1 MTSKALKGHN
11 LELSYRSTL
20 LEEPGGT
27 AYISQITL
35 MTLKKRPVRGIT
47 GITGNP
53 PISS

>member
-35 MTLKKRPVRGIT
+35 MTLKRPVRGIT